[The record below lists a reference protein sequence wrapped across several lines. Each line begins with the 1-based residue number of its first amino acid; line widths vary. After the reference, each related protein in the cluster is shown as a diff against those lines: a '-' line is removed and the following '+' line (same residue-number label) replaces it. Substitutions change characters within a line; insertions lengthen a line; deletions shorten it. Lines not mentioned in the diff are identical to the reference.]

1 MNKYICPCCGGTI
14 NRASMTCEYCGTG
27 FKEEHDNLIR
37 IETFRNPVRT
47 FEARVFIP
55 DNWFSEF
62 GVESV
67 SKLAVEELVRELSKS
82 IAPMMEVHNEHDLRT
97 MSNIFSGRIKIIQP
111 VNQELLPMGRYG
123 G

>member
-1 MNKYICPCCGGTI
+1 MNKYICPCCGGRI

-47 FEARVFIP
+47 FEAKVSVP

-62 GVESV
+62 GIESV
-67 SKLAVEELVRELSKS
+67 SKLAVEELVHELSKS

-111 VNQELLPMGRYG
+111 VNSG
-123 G
+123 GML